1 MVREI
6 RLPAVY
12 IFTGLRWEILIRA
25 KECSFEIMGLSETF
39 LKKKWKAEGRSARP
53 LCWALVF
60 FRVGARCNV
69 PLPCCRRGMSNPPE
83 QGTSFLCSG
92 NL

>member
-1 MVREI
+1 MGRMVREI

-39 LKKKWKAEGRSARP
+39 LKKNGRLKVVAP
-53 LCWALVF
+53 DLC
-60 FRVGARCNV
+60 VGR
-69 PLPCCRRGMSNPPE
+69 
-83 QGTSFLCSG
+83 
-92 NL
+92 